1 MCAMTHMYAIH
12 VTCLIHLCS
21 MTHSYVCHDSY
32 VCHQKLTYYHH
43 PRAQSRLR
51 WARRS
56 QLELRSYTCDMT
68 HSNVCYDL
76 STCVPWLKCVPWE
89 IEIMNFFFSCH
100 PTSWSIQSSM
110 SARRSRLGRRWYLR
124 SRAPV
129 SGSWWYNSVWV
140 MSLVCHSYEWYIT
153 HVNES
158 VSALQHAATHCNT
171 LQHTATHCN
180 TLQHTAT
187 HCNTWYNSG
196 ITPMLIAHLWMT
208 YGATQVS
215 FAKEP
220 YKRNDILQ
228 KKSLCQY
235 RS

>member
-1 MCAMTHMYAIH
+1 MPSEIDILPHILAHNPGFDERADPSWSLGRIHVTWLIQMCAMTCSVTQMCAIRDWNYEFFQ
-12 VTCLIHLCS
+12 LFRDS
-21 MTHSYVCHDSY
+21 KVCHE
-32 VCHQKLTYYHH
+32 
-43 PRAQSRLR
+43 RLKS
-51 WARRS
+51 W
-56 QLELRSYTCDMT
+56 
-68 HSNVCYDL
+68 
-76 STCVPWLKCVPWE
+76 
-89 IEIMNFFFSCH
+89 IFFFSCH